1 MYASFKI
8 HQKGNILKKKE
19 NAVLEWESS
28 DTVSFCSCQHFGQ
41 FFRFSA
47 MFLLHTLYRA
57 FQEAFELLSSA
68 LGKKKKTTQVHLLN
82 AGAWSKEGEHT
93 WCRLVRKLMLSALLL
108 VFCSYSPIP
117 HKLLAPYIL
126 TWVSSIS
133 YTKMPFKKVSLL
145 TWKNPVR
152 QISMLAQVK
161 GITFQA
167 NHQNIF
173 ASCLYQIA
181 FKRSY

>member
-1 MYASFKI
+1 M
-8 HQKGNILKKKE
+8 KKKE
-19 NAVLEWESS
+19 KSAVLEWESS
-28 DTVSFCSCQHFGQ
+28 DTVSFCSCQHFWQ

-68 LGKKKKTTQVHLLN
+68 LEKKPTTQVHLLN

-117 HKLLAPYIL
+117 HKLFAPYIL

-133 YTKMPFKKVSLL
+133 YTNMPFKKVSLL

-173 ASCLYQIA
+173 ASCLCQIA